1 MKKLNNYLFKKR
13 AQKYLSTTERE
24 RRFVNYKK
32 AKTIFL
38 LFESDSSEKN
48 PQVRKMIYNLQ
59 QDGKKVVAW
68 GFVDKKEVAST
79 ILPDFRIIHHKE
91 TDFFQ
96 KPLISNLNA
105 LQDMEFDLMIDLSL
119 TQILPLEYLA
129 MYAKASCKTGLR
141 KTELPIYDFILDL
154 DNLHPTEDS
163 TENPVDEMYL
173 FDQIIFYLK
182 SIQTND

>member
-24 RRFVNYKK
+24 RRFVNYNK
-32 AKTIFL
+32 AKTVLL

-48 PQVRKMIYNLQ
+48 PLVRRMIYNLQ
-59 QDGKKVVAW
+59 RDGKKVVSW
-68 GFVDKKEVAST
+68 GFVNKKEMTST
-79 ILPDFRIIHHKE
+79 ILADFRILHIKE
-91 TDFFQ
+91 IDFFQ
-96 KPLISNLNA
+96 KPSISNINA

-119 TQILPLEYLA
+119 TQVLPLEYLA

-141 KTELPIYDFILDL
+141 KTELPIYDFVLDF
-154 DNLHPTEDS
+154 DNLQPSEDP